1 MLPPSGKEKSL
12 SDLLNNKKYTVP
24 FYQREYRWRKQQIN
38 ELISDLTGEFMEF
51 FNSEDPRSAVA
62 DYGCYYLGSIISTG
76 GSENAIIDGQQRL
89 TSLTLLLIYLGNIQ
103 KKNQNN
109 TDPDINPLIYS
120 SQFGKKSFNLNI
132 DERHDCLDNLYNGH
146 DFDTSNSDESV
157 KNMVARYNDID
168 DIFPEELKDSA
179 LPYFM
184 DWLINRVF
192 FIEINTRSD
201 SNKEAEQD
209 AQKIFVTM
217 NDRGLSLTPTEM
229 LKGYLLSQ
237 IKDNEDRQKANEL
250 WKSTIQDIN
259 NINLEEK
266 NADDDFIKNWLRA
279 QYAKTIRETKKGAVN
294 EDWDLIGTQFHK
306 WLKDNAD
313 SIGLT
318 NSDNFK
324 KFVLDEFK
332 LFSYTYI
339 RLKKYSMCF
348 NEDYEYVYYNAN
360 RNFTLQYQLIL
371 ASINKDDSAE
381 IIDRKIKIISCFIDQ
396 YIMRRAVNFKATD
409 YSTVKN
415 AVFTLT
421 LQFRRLSVDL
431 LKDKAI
437 DLLDKLAD
445 KNGEPF
451 TLDGINRWA
460 LNNSSKRFIFHAL
473 ARLAYFLETQTD
485 TPGASFVKYTDRD
498 TKNPYDIEHILA
510 DDFQQ
515 NKDNFDNT
523 DDFEKMRNRF
533 GALLLLPLDKNRSF
547 QDMSY
552 TDKKDKYY
560 SENILAATLN
570 EKYYQN
576 TPRFIKFKD
585 TCGLNFVPLDVF
597 DKNSIESRTKLYL
610 QLAKLIWNT
619 DIIKNI
625 ATENNK
631 QSIP

>member
-1 MLPPSGKEKSL
+1 
-12 SDLLNNKKYTVP
+12 
-24 FYQREYRWRKQQIN
+24 
-38 ELISDLTGEFMEF
+38 
-51 FNSEDPRSAVA
+51 
-62 DYGCYYLGSIISTG
+62 
-76 GSENAIIDGQQRL
+76 
-89 TSLTLLLIYLGNIQ
+89 
-103 KKNQNN
+103 
-109 TDPDINPLIYS
+109 
-120 SQFGKKSFNLNI
+120 
-132 DERHDCLDNLYNGH
+132 
-146 DFDTSNSDESV
+146 
-157 KNMVARYNDID
+157 
-168 DIFPEELKDSA
+168 
-179 LPYFM
+179 
-184 DWLINRVF
+184 
-192 FIEINTRSD
+192 
-201 SNKEAEQD
+201 
-209 AQKIFVTM
+209 
-217 NDRGLSLTPTEM
+217 
-229 LKGYLLSQ
+229 
-237 IKDNEDRQKANEL
+237 
-250 WKSTIQDIN
+250 
-259 NINLEEK
+259 
-266 NADDDFIKNWLRA
+266 
-279 QYAKTIRETKKGAVN
+279 VN

-332 LFSYTYI
+332 LFSCTYI
-339 RLKKYSMCF
+339 RLKKYSIHF

-437 DLLDKLAD
+437 DLLDKPAD
-445 KNGEPF
+445 TF
-451 TLDGINRWA
+451 TLDGINSWF
-460 LNNSSKRFIFHAL
+460 LNKSTKRFIFHAL
-473 ARLAYFLETQTD
+473 ARLTYFLETQTD
-485 TPGASFVKYTDRD
+485 TPGASFVKYTNRD

-515 NKDNFDNT
+515 NKDNFDNE
-523 DDFEKMRNRF
+523 DDFNKMRNRF

-547 QDMSY
+547 QDMPY

-560 SENILAATLN
+560 NENILAATLN

-585 TCGLNFVPLDVF
+585 ICGLNFVPLDVF

-625 ATENNK
+625 ATKSNK
-631 QSIP
+631 QSIS

>member
-24 FYQREYRWRKQQIN
+24 FYQREYRWKKQQIN
-38 ELISDLTGEFMEF
+38 ELISDLTGEFLEF
-51 FNSEDPRSAVA
+51 YNSEDPRNAVA
-62 DYGCYYLGSIISTG
+62 EYGCYYLGSIISTG
-76 GSENAIIDGQQRL
+76 GNENAIIDGQQRL

-103 KKNQNN
+103 KKTQTN

-132 DERHDCLDNLYNGH
+132 DERHDCLENLYAGN

-157 KNMVARYNDID
+157 INMVARYNDID
-168 DIFPEELKDSA
+168 EIFPEQLKDFA

-184 DWLINRVF
+184 DWLINKVY

-201 SNKEAEQD
+201 SNKYAEQD

-279 QYAKTIRETKKGAVN
+279 QYAKNIRETKKGAVN

-306 WLKDNAD
+306 WLKDNMVTV
-313 SIGLT
+313 GLT
-318 NSDNFK
+318 KSDDFK

-332 LFSYTYI
+332 LFSGIYL

-348 NEDYEYVYYNAN
+348 NKEYEYIYYNAN

-371 ASINKDDSAE
+371 ASINKDDSIE

-409 YSTVKN
+409 YSTIKN
-415 AVFTLT
+415 AVFNLT
-421 LQFRRLSVDL
+421 LQFRHLSVNL
-431 LKDKAI
+431 LKDRAI
-437 DLLDKLAD
+437 DILEKLSD

-451 TLDGINRWA
+451 TFDGINRWT

-473 ARLAYFLETQTD
+473 ARLTYYLETQTD
-485 TPGASFVKYTDRD
+485 IPGASFVKYADRN
-498 TKNPYDIEHILA
+498 TKNPFDIEHILA

-515 NKDNFDNT
+515 NKNNFDNI
-523 DDFEKMRNRF
+523 DDFKTTRNRF

-547 QDMSY
+547 QDMPY
-552 TDKKDKYY
+552 KDKKDSYY
-560 SENILAATLN
+560 NENILAATLN
-570 EKYYQN
+570 DKYYQN
-576 TPRFIKFKD
+576 NPRLIKFRD
-585 TCGLNFVPLDVF
+585 TFGLNFISLDIF
-597 DKNSIESRTKLYL
+597 DKNSIDSRTKLYL

-619 DIIKNI
+619 DLIKNI
-625 ATENNK
+625 ATGSNTE
-631 QSIP
+631 